1 MANKIKKRGRYSAA
15 MKEEVAWQAT
25 LGQKTDEQIAS
36 EYQISVAQVQQWRD
50 EGKAAFSG
58 AFRSTQ
64 NDAKMKKLRCEP
76 FSDTSTRIHSCFIRG
91 ADNLM
96 FGQCLKTLYP
106 RARNAAQ
113 REVHTFQGAEV

>member
-64 NDAKMKKLRCEP
+64 NDAKMKKLLQENEHLKSALCKRELESERLSKKWKEP
-76 FSDTSTRIHSCFIRG
+76 G
-91 ADNLM
+91 L
-96 FGQCLKTLYP
+96 
-106 RARNAAQ
+106 
-113 REVHTFQGAEV
+113 

>member
-15 MKEEVAWQAT
+15 MKEEIAWQAT

-36 EYQISVAQVQQWRD
+36 EYQISVSPVQQWRD

-64 NDAKMKKLRCEP
+64 NDAKMKKLLQENE
-76 FSDTSTRIHSCFIRG
+76 H
-91 ADNLM
+91 
-96 FGQCLKTLYP
+96 LKSALCK
-106 RARNAAQ
+106 RELELEWLSKKWKELAR
-113 REVHTFQGAEV
+113 

>member
-15 MKEEVAWQAT
+15 MREEVAWQAS

-36 EYQISVAQVQQWRD
+36 EYQISVSLVQQWRD

-64 NDAKMKKLRCEP
+64 NDAKMKKLLQENE
-76 FSDTSTRIHSCFIRG
+76 H
-91 ADNLM
+91 
-96 FGQCLKTLYP
+96 LKSVLCK
-106 RARNAAQ
+106 RELELEWLSKKWKELAR
-113 REVHTFQGAEV
+113 